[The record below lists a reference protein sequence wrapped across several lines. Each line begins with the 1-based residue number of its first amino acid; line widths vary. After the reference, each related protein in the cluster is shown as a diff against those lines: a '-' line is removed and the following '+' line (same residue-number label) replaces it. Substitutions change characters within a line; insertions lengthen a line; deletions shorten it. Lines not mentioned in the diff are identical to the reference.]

1 MSGKKFNVAVAGA
14 TGAVG
19 DVFLQILAERKFPI
33 RNLRL
38 LASERSVGK
47 RLKFAGEELPVE
59 LLTKDAFKGI
69 DIALFSAGASR
80 SREFAPAAWAS
91 GAVVVDNSSAFRMEP
106 DIPLVVPEINPG
118 AIAQYKQRGIVANPN
133 CTTIIS
139 IMPLKPLH
147 DFGTLKRVVAS
158 SYQAT
163 SGAGAKAMAELIAQ
177 TKAYAKGDPM
187 EVSAFKHQIA
197 FNVIPH
203 IDSFLDN
210 GYTKEEMKMTNE
222 GRKIMG
228 IPDLRVTCTTVR
240 VPVLTAH
247 SISINAQFA
256 KKITREKAK
265 ELIARFPGCKVM
277 DDPANNVY
285 PMPLFAAGKDDCY
298 VGRIREDDS
307 AENCLNLWV
316 LRRPA
321 PQGGGPERRPDRRGA
336 GPEVPAARARLI
348 VRKGRAAGMKRDAA
362 GSGGRSPAP
371 GFHLGTGRRGIPR
384 GRGRCGG

>member
-1 MSGKKFNVAVAGA
+1 MSGKKFNVAIAGA

-19 DVFLQILAERKFPI
+19 DVFLSILAERKFPI
-33 RNLRL
+33 RNLKL

-47 RLKFAGEELPVE
+47 KLKFAGEEFPVE
-59 LLTKDAFKGI
+59 LLTKDAFKGV

-80 SREFAPAAWAS
+80 SKEFADAVKDA
-91 GAVVVDNSSAFRMEP
+91 GAVMVDNSSAFRMEP
-106 DIPLVVPEINPG
+106 DVPLVVPEINPD
-118 AIAQYKQRGIVANPN
+118 AIGQYRQRAIVANPN

-147 DFGTLKRVVAS
+147 DFGKLVRVVAS

-163 SGAGAKAMAELIAQ
+163 SGAGAKAMAELVAQ
-177 TKAYAKGDPM
+177 TKAFAAGLPL
-187 EVSAFKHQIA
+187 EVAAFKHQIA

-228 IPDLRVTCTTVR
+228 LPGLKVSCTTVR

-247 SISINAQFA
+247 SISINAQFE
-256 KKITREKAK
+256 KKITREKAR
-265 ELIARFPGCKVM
+265 ELIAAFPGCQVM
-277 DDPANNVY
+277 DDPEKNVY

-307 AENCLNLWV
+307 AENALNLWV
-316 LRRPA
+316 CGDQL
-321 PQGGGPERRPDRRGA
+321 
-336 GPEVPAARARLI
+336 
-348 VRKGRAAGMKRDAA
+348 RKGAALNAVQIAEVLAA
-362 GSGGRSPAP
+362 KY
-371 GFHLGTGRRGIPR
+371 L
-384 GRGRCGG
+384 

>member
-1 MSGKKFNVAVAGA
+1 
-14 TGAVG
+14 VG
-19 DVFLQILAERKFPI
+19 EVFLSILAERKFPVKNI
-33 RNLRL
+33 RL

-47 RLKFAGEELPVE
+47 RLKFAGEEFPVE
-59 LLTKDAFKGI
+59 LLSKDAFKGI

-80 SREFAPAAWAS
+80 SKEFAGPAWES

-106 DIPLVVPEINPG
+106 DVPLVVPEINPE
-118 AIAQYKQRGIVANPN
+118 AIAQYKKRGIVANPN

-147 DFGTLKRVVAS
+147 DYGTLTRVIAS

-163 SGAGAKAMAELIAQ
+163 SGAGAKAMAELVAQ
-177 TKAYAKGDPM
+177 TKAYAKGEPL

-203 IDSFLDN
+203 IDVFLEN

-228 IPDLRVTCTTVR
+228 IPGLPVTCTCVR

-247 SISINAQFA
+247 SISINAQFE
-256 KKITREKAK
+256 KKITVAKAK
-265 ELIARFPGCKVM
+265 ELIAKFPGCQVM
-277 DDPANNVY
+277 DDPANNMY
-285 PMPLFAAGKDDCY
+285 PMPLFCAGKDDCY
-298 VGRIREDDS
+298 VGRIREDES

-316 LRRPA
+316 SGDQL
-321 PQGGGPERRPDRRGA
+321 
-336 GPEVPAARARLI
+336 
-348 VRKGRAAGMKRDAA
+348 RKGAALNAVQIAEVLAKKY
-362 GSGGRSPAP
+362 
-371 GFHLGTGRRGIPR
+371 L
-384 GRGRCGG
+384 

>member
-1 MSGKKFNVAVAGA
+1 MSSKSYNVAVAGA

-19 DVFLQILAERKFPI
+19 EVMMQILEQRKFPVKS
-33 RNLRL
+33 LRL

-47 RLKFAGEELPVE
+47 KLKFKGQDVPVE
-59 LLTKDAFKGI
+59 LLQKSAFKGI

-80 SREFAPAAWAS
+80 SKEFAAAAWEA
-91 GAVVVDNSSAFRMEP
+91 GAVVVDNSSAFRMEA
-106 DIPLVVPEINPG
+106 DIPLVVPEINPDDIG
-118 AIAQYKQRGIVANPN
+118 RYKKRGIIANPN
-133 CTTIIS
+133 CTTIVA

-147 DFGTLKRVVAS
+147 DYGKLKRVVAS

-163 SGAGAKAMAELIAQ
+163 SGAGAKAMAELVAQ
-177 TKAYAKGDPM
+177 TKAFAKGEKM
-187 EVSAFKHQIA
+187 EVAAFKHQIA

-203 IDSFLDN
+203 IDAFLEN

-247 SISINAQFA
+247 SISVNAQFA
-256 KKITREKAK
+256 KKITREKAR
-265 ELIARFPGCKVM
+265 ELIAKFPGCQVM

-285 PMPLFAAGKDDCY
+285 PMPLFCAGKDDCY

-307 AENCLNLWV
+307 AENALNFWV
-316 LRRPA
+316 CGDQL
-321 PQGGGPERRPDRRGA
+321 
-336 GPEVPAARARLI
+336 
-348 VRKGRAAGMKRDAA
+348 RKGAALNAIQIAEVLAKKY
-362 GSGGRSPAP
+362 
-371 GFHLGTGRRGIPR
+371 L
-384 GRGRCGG
+384 